1 MNNIFSIKCFAVF
14 LIAVFNIHNLYSSN
28 DKTIKF
34 STDVCVIGAGSSGIG
49 AALAASRAGAKVVV
63 VEKQDKVGGTST
75 QAYVNSW
82 EPGPG
87 CSFSQEIFNRLSEI
101 ENAVG
106 VCKQVH
112 AYQSDE
118 PYGIFLTDD
127 KLNYSHSLRRS
138 DLNVNLQCSNVVF
151 DVDKFDKTVRQMLG
165 ETGNCRLL
173 LNTKFTNAI
182 TENSQVKSIEA
193 ISTTGEKYIIN
204 AKVFIDCTGGAFFC
218 RDIGC
223 EMMLGEESQSRFGE
237 PSAPEQGT
245 HSLNALSLCYQIKPS
260 KGLKKEN
267 RGTPDDFKYNVVA
280 HTTGPVGEQQK
291 ITVNPLG
298 IIEGDLFLNRE
309 RDSVYSYGCKQV
321 DKHWA
326 KLRTYPHFKDYE
338 FDSYAPMLGIRESYR
353 TVCEYVLTQHDLLAG
368 LSGQN
373 HPDIVTVADHP
384 MDIHGKTSNL
394 KILKEA
400 YGVPYRCMLPVGWDN
415 VLIACRGAGFSH
427 IAASSCRLSRTMM
440 SLGHAAGFAAWLCV
454 NLDRPVWNIPV
465 ERVQAE
471 MNLKLRPK
479 EILDADPLPINQ
491 TIGKKEYS
499 FLCSDNGNDSI
510 YHISTTGEIEW
521 SYPASNCQDIW
532 NLPNGNVLFT
542 YHHGKNGRGG
552 VMEVTKQKKVIFNF
566 ETEGE
571 IHTCQ
576 RLNNGHTLIGIN
588 KDASLVEVDNEGNVR
603 KKIQLKTDKRGH
615 DAIRMARQLKNDNY
629 LVCQEGDNLVAE
641 YNKNGKLLRTFNS
654 PGKCFEAVRLDTGNT
669 IICDGSACSV
679 RELDSKG
686 NVVWRVS
693 KKDFPEIKMNWLA
706 GIDVLSNGNILVCNW
721 LGHGQSGNGI
731 PVFEISKDKKIAVY
745 YTDNVRTKSISNISV
760 IKDK

>member
-1 MNNIFSIKCFAVF
+1 MNNIFRIKCLALF
-14 LIAVFNIHNLYSSN
+14 LIAVFSTQNLYSNN
-28 DKTIKF
+28 DKETKI

-49 AALAASRAGAKVVV
+49 AALAASRAGAKVVLI
-63 VEKQDKVGGTST
+63 EMQNKVGGTST

-87 CSFSQEIFNRLSEI
+87 CSYAQEIFNQLSKI
-101 ENAVG
+101 PNAVG
-106 VCKQVH
+106 LGRQVH
-112 AYQSDE
+112 AYQKDE
-118 PYGIFLTDD
+118 PYGIFLTDMN
-127 KLNYSHSLRRS
+127 LNYNYSLRRS
-138 DLNVNLQCSNVVF
+138 DLKVNTQCSNVAF
-151 DVDKFDKTVRQMLG
+151 DVDAFDKTVRQMLD
-165 ETGNCRLL
+165 ETGNCQLL

-182 TENSQVKSIEA
+182 TQNSQVTNIEA
-193 ISTTGEKYIIN
+193 ISTTGEKYKII
-204 AKVFIDCTGGAFFC
+204 AKVFIDCTGGAFLC
-218 RDIGC
+218 RNIGC
-223 EMMLGEESQSRFGE
+223 ETMLGEEPQSRFGE

-260 KGLKKEN
+260 KGLKEEN

-280 HTTGPVGEQQK
+280 HTTGPVGEHQK

-298 IIEGDLFLNRE
+298 IIEGNLFLNLE
-309 RDSVYSYGCKQV
+309 RDSVYLYGCKQV

-326 KLRTYPHFKDYE
+326 KLSTYPHFKDYE

-353 TVCEYVLTQHDLLAG
+353 TVCEYVLTQYDLLAG

-373 HPDIVTVADHP
+373 HPDIVAVADHP

-400 YGVPYRCMLPVGWDN
+400 YGVPFRCLVPIGWDN

-440 SLGHAAGFAAWLCV
+440 SLGHAAGFAAWLCI
-454 NLDRPVWNIPV
+454 NEERPVWDVPF

-479 EILDADPLPINQ
+479 EILVADPLPVNQ
-491 TIGKKEYS
+491 NIGEIS
-499 FLCSDNGNDSI
+499 HPFLCSDNGQDSI
-510 YHISTTGEIEW
+510 FQITTKGDVEW
-521 SYPASNCQDIW
+521 SYPASNCQDVW

-542 YHHGKNGRGG
+542 YHHGENGRGG
-552 VMEVTKQKKVIFNF
+552 VTEVTKQNEVVFNF

-576 RLNNGHTLIGIN
+576 RLDNGNTLIGIN
-588 KDASLVEVDNEGNVR
+588 NKAELIEVDNSGNI
-603 KKIQLKTDKRGH
+603 KKRVKLKTERRGH
-615 DAIRMARQLKNDNY
+615 DAIRMARQLKNGNY
-629 LVCQEGDNLVAE
+629 LVSQEGDKLVAE
-641 YNKNGKLLRTFNS
+641 YSSAGKLLKTFSS
-654 PGKCFEAVRLDTGNT
+654 PGKCFEAVRLDNGNT

-679 RELDSKG
+679 RELDKKG
-686 NVVWRVS
+686 NVEWQIS

-706 GIDVLSNGNILVCNW
+706 GIDVLPNGNILVCNW
-721 LGHGQSGNGI
+721 LGHGQSGKGI
-731 PVFEISKDKKIAVY
+731 PVFEISKDKKIVMY
-745 YTDNVRTKSISNISV
+745 YTDNVRTKSISNIN
-760 IKDK
+760 IIQEK

>member
-1 MNNIFSIKCFAVF
+1 MLVLPFFSFGKSAGRNNDFIK
-14 LIAVFNIHNLYSSN
+14 Y
-28 DKTIKF
+28 T
-34 STDVCVIGAGSSGIG
+34 TEVCIIGAGSSGIG
-49 AALAASRAGAKVVV
+49 AALAASRAGAKVVLI
-63 VEKQDKVGGTST
+63 EKQNKVGGTST

-87 CSFSQEIFNRLSEI
+87 CSYAQELFNRLSKVP
-101 ENAVG
+101 NAVG
-106 VCKQVH
+106 LGRQVH
-112 AYQSDE
+112 AYQKDE
-118 PYGIFLTDD
+118 PYGIFLTDTN
-127 KLNYSHSLRRS
+127 LNYNYSLRRS
-138 DLNVNLQCSNVVF
+138 DLKVNTQCSNVAF
-151 DVDKFDKTVRQMLG
+151 DVDTFDKTVRQMLD
-165 ETGNCRLL
+165 ETGNCQLM
-173 LNTKFTNAI
+173 LNTALTNAI
-182 TENSQVKSIEA
+182 TENSQVTSIEA
-193 ISTTGEKYIIN
+193 ISNTGERYIVS
-204 AKVFIDCTGGAFFC
+204 AKVFIDCTGGAFLC

-223 EMMLGEESQSRFGE
+223 EMMLGEEPQSRFGE
-237 PSAPEQGT
+237 PSAPEHGT

-260 KGLKKEN
+260 KGLKEES
-267 RGTPDDFKYNVVA
+267 RGTPDDVKYNVVA

-298 IIEGDLFLNRE
+298 IIEGDLFLKQE

-326 KLRTYPHFKDYE
+326 KLCTYPHFKDYE

-368 LSGQN
+368 ISGQY

-400 YGVPYRCMLPVGWDN
+400 YGVPYRCLVPIGWDN

-454 NLDRPVWNIPV
+454 NLDRPVWDIPV

-479 EILDADPLPINQ
+479 EILDADPLPVNQ
-491 TIGKKEYS
+491 TIGEIEYS

-510 YHISTTGEIEW
+510 YQISTTGKIEW

-542 YHHGKNGRGG
+542 YHHGENGSGG
-552 VMEVTKQKKVIFNF
+552 VMEVTKQKRVVFNF

-571 IHTCQ
+571 VHTCQ
-576 RLNNGHTLIGIN
+576 RLDNGNTLIGIN
-588 KDASLVEVDNEGNVR
+588 RDASLVEVDNEGNVR

-615 DAIRMARQLKNDNY
+615 DAIRMARQLKNGNY
-629 LVCQEGDNLVAE
+629 LVCQEGDNLLAE

-654 PGKCFEAVRLDTGNT
+654 PGKCFEAVRLDNGNT
-669 IICDGSACSV
+669 LISDGSACSV
-679 RELDSKG
+679 RELDKKG
-686 NVVWRVS
+686 KVVWQIS
-693 KKDFPEIKMNWLA
+693 QKDFPEIKMNWLA
-706 GIDVLSNGNILVCNW
+706 GIDVLPNGNVLVCNW
-721 LGHGQSGNGI
+721 LGHGKSGRGI
-731 PVFEISKDKKIAVY
+731 PVFEISKDKKIVMY
-745 YTDNVRTKSISNISV
+745 YTDNMRTKSISNICAMR
-760 IKDK
+760 DK